1 MKHIAI
7 LGSTGSIGTQT
18 LEVIEEHP
26 DDFCVEIL
34 TARNNYELLIKQAIK
49 FKPNAVVIENEV
61 HYEKVRNALSTAST
75 SADIKV
81 FAGADALI
89 DVLDFSTIDTVVV
102 ALVGAAGLQPTLR
115 AIKQG
120 KRIALANKETLVVG
134 GALVMKEARLSGI
147 PVLPIDSEHSA
158 IFQCLLGEISA
169 IEKIL
174 LTGSGGPFR
183 GFSEAQLRNV
193 SVEDALKHPTW
204 RMGKKITVDSAT
216 LMNKGLE
223 MIEAGWLFNVS
234 PEQIEIVIHPQ
245 SIIHSLVMFEDSS
258 VKAQMGYPNMKAPIQ
273 FALSFPLRL
282 PNSIQR
288 LDLAQTGFF
297 TFEKIDT
304 ETFRCLALAREA
316 MQQGGN
322 MPCILNAAN
331 EVAVHK
337 FLSNSLPFSDIA
349 KTVENCMQ
357 RVPFIAQPSLQ
368 DLLDTD
374 RETRALSA
382 DCSYSCP
389 HNES

>member
-26 DDFCVEIL
+26 DNFCIEIL
-34 TARNNYELLIKQAIK
+34 TARNNYELLIKQALK
-49 FKPNAVVIENEV
+49 FKPNAVVIENEA
-61 HYEKVRNALSTAST
+61 HYEKVRNALSI
-75 SADIKV
+75 ADVKV
-81 FAGADALI
+81 FAGYGALI
-89 DVLDFSTIDTVVV
+89 DILNFSTIDTVVT
-102 ALVGAAGLQPTLR
+102 ALVGAAGLQPTLH

-134 GALVMKEARLSGI
+134 GALVMKEARLSGV

-158 IFQCLLGEISA
+158 IFQCLLGETAA
-169 IEKIL
+169 IEKVL

-183 GFSEAQLRNV
+183 GFSEAQLHNV
-193 SVEDALKHPTW
+193 GVEDALKHPTW

-234 PEQIEIVIHPQ
+234 PEQIEVVIHPQ

-258 VKAQMGYPNMKAPIQ
+258 VKAQMGYPSMKVPIQ

-282 PNSIQR
+282 PNSMQR
-288 LDLAQTGFF
+288 LDLAQTGLL

-316 MQQGGN
+316 MRQGGN

-331 EVAVHK
+331 EIAVHK
-337 FLSNSLPFSDIA
+337 FLGNSLSFSDIA
-349 KTVENCMQ
+349 KTVEHCM
-357 RVPFIAQPSLQ
+357 RHVPFAAQPSLQ

-374 RETRALSA
+374 RETRALA
-382 DCSYSCP
+382 
-389 HNES
+389 ETLL